1 MERRDGDHVSIA
13 REVGVLDRK
22 GGFLKR
28 QNGKVALGVAVVVN
42 LDVRPGDALEIS
54 NQN

>member
-13 REVGVLDRK
+13 REVGVLDRE